1 MITRPDI
8 PGVSLFVLAPETPL
22 VKLKK
27 SVGEKFCIENG
38 LEYKLIDIE
47 PNSSI
52 LKDKYLNGEI
62 RFVEK
67 YKDKFEKYAGIT

>member
-1 MITRPDI
+1 MVI
-8 PGVSLFVLAPETPL
+8 
-22 VKLKK
+22 LKK
-27 SVGEKFCIENG
+27 KLRNLFHVDG

-47 PNSSI
+47 PDSSI

-67 YKDKFEKYAGIT
+67 YKDKFEKYAGIK